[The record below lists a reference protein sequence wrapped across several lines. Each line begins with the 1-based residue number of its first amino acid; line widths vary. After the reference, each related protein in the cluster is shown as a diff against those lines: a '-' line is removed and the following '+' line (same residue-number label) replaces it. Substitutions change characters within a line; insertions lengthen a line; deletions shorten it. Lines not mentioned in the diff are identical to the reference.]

1 MVELPGFKVDQ
12 AKFGMGAGLWYDTCF
27 VWHGVEL
34 MAGGAAP
41 DLRRSAL
48 LKDAA
53 AWQKV
58 VMDGVLA
65 PNGMISFAPYLKPE
79 ESEGVR
85 AYLIQEA
92 RTLLKAESGK

>member
-1 MVELPGFKVDQ
+1 
-12 AKFGMGAGLWYDTCF
+12 
-27 VWHGVEL
+27 
-34 MAGGAAP
+34 
-41 DLRRSAL
+41 L
-48 LKDAA
+48 LKAAA

-79 ESEGVR
+79 ESEGIR

-92 RTLLKAESGK
+92 RTLLKAESGKQRGYDEEKSMKVRTSTR